1 MPPVAVL
8 GLAACS
14 LLPLGAL
21 GLRRWLR
28 QARYRTVLRRVTRAE
43 TLRHAR
49 LLLVKQKQL
58 VIHDGYGNV
67 RLDDWIRHANYFID
81 NVILREARRGG
92 VPIELAGPGT
102 RLRDAVTR
110 QFLAILKAEGDG
122 AGLAPASPDA
132 TRIGQDYEAR
142 CHAILSADGW
152 TVSTTPLTGD
162 QGADLVANADGHRL
176 VLQCKCHAKPV
187 GNKAVQEAVAALALH
202 GGDRAAVVSA
212 SGFTRSAEDL
222 ARVNGVLLLHH
233 DQLIG
238 LRQELGTVAP
248 PGTDGPLR
256 PSHQAPARRAPH
268 SHR

>member
-1 MPPVAVL
+1 M
-8 GLAACS
+8 
-14 LLPLGAL
+14 
-21 GLRRWLR
+21 RRWLR
-28 QARYRTVLRRVTRAE
+28 QVRYARILRRVTRAE

-67 RLDDWIRHANYFID
+67 RLEDWIRHANYFID
-81 NVILREARRGG
+81 NVILREARQRG

-102 RLRDAVTR
+102 PLRDGVTR
-110 QFLAILKAEGDG
+110 QFLAILKAESDDG
-122 AGLAPASPDA
+122 ASAPAWPD
-132 TRIGQDYEAR
+132 TVRIGQDYEAR

-152 TVSTTPLTGD
+152 AVSMTPVTGD
-162 QGADLVANADGHRL
+162 QGADLVANADGRRL
-176 VLQCKCHAKPV
+176 VLQCKCHTKPV

-238 LRQELGTVAP
+238 LRQGHAIAP
-248 PGTDGPLR
+248 SGSGGSLR
-256 PSHQAPARRAPH
+256 RSHRAPAGRAPH
-268 SHR
+268 PHR